1 MEKNQSNGS
10 VCQDTPDNGEEEK
23 EPVAQYIVVRSD
35 VYRKQDMSCN
45 AILQH
50 TSSASV
56 AAIHKYYH
64 HNHTKEYLKD
74 IDAMRKKVFQVDNEK
89 EISDLEKKLVLYKID
104 YRTWTK
110 QPENKVCCIATRPYP
125 INEIAPHFKNIRIYK
140 K

>member
-1 MEKNQSNGS
+1 MEKKQSNGS
-10 VCQDTPDNGEEEK
+10 VCQDIPGEEEK

-35 VYRKQDMSCN
+35 VYRKQDISCN

-50 TSSASV
+50 TSSTSV

-104 YRTWTK
+104 YRTWIK
-110 QPENKVCCIATRPYP
+110 QPENKVCCISTRPYP